1 MTTVAAWRDFYI
13 MAGAALATLIGLLF
27 VAMSLH
33 LKEILAVRPLTRNL
47 EVALYGVVFQ
57 LAFCGFMLVPGVT
70 LAEVGVLIICAAVVF
85 AAFSIRFTTYRGRVD
100 TLVNVSFALLS
111 TPIGVLL
118 ILGWAPALYLYAVI
132 LGLTVASLVR
142 LCWRLLTMAM
152 TGLQQPHEVGMGA
165 GDRLR
170 RVSSR

>member
-1 MTTVAAWRDFYI
+1 

-27 VAMSLH
+27 VGMSLH

-47 EVALYGVVFQ
+47 EVAFYGVVFQ

-70 LAEVGVLIICAAVVF
+70 LAEVGVLIICVALVF
-85 AAFSIRFTTYRGRVD
+85 AAFSIRFTTYRGRLE
-100 TLVNVSFALLS
+100 TLVNLSFALLA

-118 ILGWAPALYLYAVI
+118 IFGWSPALYLYAVI
-132 LGLTVASLVR
+132 IGLTVASLVR
-142 LCWRLLTMAM
+142 LAWRLLTMAM
-152 TGLQQPHEVGMGA
+152 TGLEQPVEERAAGA
-165 GDRLR
+165 GGGLR